1 MTELRIRV
9 RGIIK
14 DRLEQIKKDT
24 GQSINAIVINAL
36 YRQLI
41 IDKVIKYWEL
51 DNIVKPDPHY
61 ETINKLPEDFSDV
74 DTTSQEFIN
83 ARQGGGTV
91 VMWTKEDEKPRGNKC

>member
-1 MTELRIRV
+1 M

-61 ETINKLPEDFSDV
+61 ENINKLPEDLKFCDG
-74 DTTSQEFIN
+74 DKCEIEYPPW
-83 ARQGGGTV
+83 GGEAKAQKG
-91 VMWTKEDEKPRGNKC
+91 DKC

>member
-61 ETINKLPEDFSDV
+61 ENINKLPEDMNV
-74 DTTSQEFIN
+74 
-83 ARQGGGTV
+83 R
-91 VMWTKEDEKPRGNKC
+91 RR

>member
-1 MTELRIRV
+1 M
-9 RGIIK
+9 
-14 DRLEQIKKDT
+14 EQIKKDT

-61 ETINKLPEDFSDV
+61 ENINKLPEDV
-74 DTTSQEFIN
+74 IELTTTDNFTETEMKYIKQPYIDLIKKK
-83 ARQGGGTV
+83 G
-91 VMWTKEDEKPRGNKC
+91 DKC

>member
-1 MTELRIRV
+1 MEGAIIITELRIRV

-61 ETINKLPEDFSDV
+61 ETINKMPDEAIELNKFCDGDSCEV
-74 DTTSQEFIN
+74 DYSKK
-83 ARQGGGTV
+83 RHGSVGGHIL
-91 VMWTKEDEKPRGNKC
+91 